1 MSRPIGDR
9 MAVRRIR
16 QLVEDSKLSDFD
28 PEKSARE
35 KRKLT
40 RKSYAESNQT
50 QRGPQSMFD
59 EKGRYRSN
67 GADICDCL
75 DNTCPGCHFPC
86 PNCKSTKCGTVCRV
100 NRKWP
105 FESIEH
111 DGKDLVIRN
120 KILDNK

>member
-1 MSRPIGDR
+1 MSKVYGDR
-9 MAVRRIR
+9 MADRRIR
-16 QLVEDSKLSDFD
+16 QLVADSKLSGFD

-35 KRKLT
+35 KRKLK
-40 RKSYAESNQT
+40 RKIYSECHQP
-50 QRGPQSMFD
+50 QRGPSSMFD
-59 EKGRYRSN
+59 EKGRYRSS
-67 GADICDCL
+67 GLDVCDCL

-105 FESIEH
+105 FDSIEH

-120 KILDNK
+120 KFLDK

>member
-1 MSRPIGDR
+1 MSKTDR
-9 MAVRRIR
+9 MADRRIR
-16 QLVEDSKLSDFD
+16 QLVADSKLSDFD

-40 RKSYAESNQT
+40 RKSYAESHTQI
-50 QRGPQSMFD
+50 QRGAQSMFD

-75 DNTCPGCHFPC
+75 DNTCPGCHFLC
-86 PNCKSTKCGTVCRV
+86 PHCKSTKCGPICRS

-105 FESIEH
+105 FECIEH
-111 DGKDLVIRN
+111 DGKDLVVRN
-120 KILDNK
+120 KLLDK

>member
-1 MSRPIGDR
+1 MSRPNGDR

-86 PNCKSTKCGTVCRV
+86 PNCKSTKCGPACRV

-120 KILDNK
+120 KILDK

>member
-1 MSRPIGDR
+1 
-9 MAVRRIR
+9 MADRRIR
-16 QLVEDSKLSDFD
+16 QLVADSKLSGFD

-40 RKSYAESNQT
+40 RKSYAESHQT
-50 QRGPQSMFD
+50 QRGPSSMFD

-86 PNCKSTKCGTVCRV
+86 PSCKSTKCGPFCRV

-105 FESIEH
+105 FETIEH
-111 DGKDLVIRN
+111 DGKDVVIRN
-120 KILDNK
+120 KNLDK